1 MRGKK
6 SSHLLALPHL
16 AYSDHSGTPA
26 DTINYNLLL
35 RDLRMELDE
44 LGRQTEKEYGLT
56 AALPCGTTNIVNIDI
71 EWVAQYLSES
81 NLMTYGTL
89 VYLQNTVAKHF

>member
-1 MRGKK
+1 
-6 SSHLLALPHL
+6 
-16 AYSDHSGTPA
+16 
-26 DTINYNLLL
+26 
-35 RDLRMELDE
+35 MELDE
-44 LGRQTEKEYGLT
+44 LGRQTGKEYGLT

-71 EWVAQYLSES
+71 EWVAQYLSEF